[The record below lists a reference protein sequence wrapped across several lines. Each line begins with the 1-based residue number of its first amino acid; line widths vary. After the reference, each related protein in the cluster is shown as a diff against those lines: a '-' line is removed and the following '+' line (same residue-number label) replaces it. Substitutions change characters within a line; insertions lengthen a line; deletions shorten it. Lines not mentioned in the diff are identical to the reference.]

1 MTRDGYSTG
10 LTLLYIHVGENYILK
25 SSHRITGPEPPRI
38 KSSSDF
44 RDPRDRK
51 ESMSTPST
59 ITATIPP
66 SHHLHHYGFTQPH
79 NSYSNTSRRLPD
91 PTSVSR
97 SSGLASSYTFPNNTP
112 SSLPRHT
119 SSTSMQPRSAAMHPS
134 QSDSRLSK
142 STAMKQERKPDWT
155 EFYKNGVPKE
165 IIQIDSDSDDQAT
178 MQGNGSSTRG
188 GGRQAQPA
196 AKKRKTAL
204 ISAHEDPEQ
213 QAQYSQ
219 NHSSASHTAS
229 TDRTTSLQTT
239 APTSLGSNA
248 SHGSSRTMT
257 VAELPTPAAGQ
268 KRKRV
273 TRKSAAD
280 DLKKQENSGAPDAL
294 SHYFP
299 PPRPPVKAPEVH
311 VAVLRDV
318 RLQFSSLKTPYTDV
332 CRPKLCTRT

>member
-1 MTRDGYSTG
+1 
-10 LTLLYIHVGENYILK
+10 
-25 SSHRITGPEPPRI
+25 
-38 KSSSDF
+38 
-44 RDPRDRK
+44 
-51 ESMSTPST
+51 MSTPST

-79 NSYSNTSRRLPD
+79 NSYPNTSRRLPD

-97 SSGLASSYTFPNNTP
+97 STGLTSSYTFPNNTP

-119 SSTSMQPRSAAMHPS
+119 SSTSIQPRSAVMPPS
-134 QSDSRLSK
+134 QSDSRLST
-142 STAMKQERKPDWT
+142 STAMKQERKPDWS

-165 IIQIDSDSDDQAT
+165 IIQIDSDSDDQVDTQKKA
-178 MQGNGSSTRG
+178 SDTRG
-188 GGRQAQPA
+188 GARQAQPA
-196 AKKRKTAL
+196 TKKRKTAPM
-204 ISAHEDPEQ
+204 SAHEDREQ
-213 QAQYSQ
+213 QPQYSQ
-219 NHSSASHTAS
+219 NNSSASHTAS

-280 DLKKQENSGAPDAL
+280 DLRKQEDSGATDAL

-318 RLQFSSLKTPYTDV
+318 SLQYSSSKTLHTNVCRRKPYT
-332 CRPKLCTRT
+332 RT